1 MSKLI
6 WITGLAG
13 SGKTSIG
20 KAVFKKLKKLDPAT
34 AFVDGDNYRELF
46 NSYGY
51 SREDRIKIAKK
62 LIKLCYFLIQ
72 QNINVVCCTISLFNE
87 IHEENRKLFDKYYE
101 IYISCKMEELVR
113 RDQKGLYSKAL
124 DGEINN
130 VVGVDIDFDIP
141 KEPFLSLDNSK
152 NENLKKNIILI
163 CKKIFNETR

>member
-20 KAVFKKLKKLDPAT
+20 KKVFKKLKKLDPAT
-34 AFVDGDNYRELF
+34 AFIDGDNYRELF

-51 SREDRIKIAKK
+51 SRKDRLEIAKK
-62 LIKLCYFLIQ
+62 IIKLCYFLTKQ
-72 QNINVVCCTISLFNE
+72 KINVVCCTISLFDE
-87 IHEENRKLFDKYYE
+87 IHQENRKLFDEYYE
-101 IYISCKMEELVR
+101 IYISCKMEELLK

-124 DGEINN
+124 AGEIND
-130 VVGVDIDFDIP
+130 VVGVDLDYDIP
-141 KEPFLSLDNSK
+141 KQPFLSLDNSMNK
-152 NENLKKNIILI
+152 ALEKNIILI

>member
-20 KAVFKKLKKLDPAT
+20 KEVFKKLKKLDPAT
-34 AFVDGDNYRELF
+34 AFIDGDNYRELF

-51 SREDRIKIAKK
+51 SREDRLEIAKK
-62 LIKLCYFLIQ
+62 IIKLCYFLTQ

-87 IHEENRKLFDKYYE
+87 IHEENRKLFDNYYE

-113 RDQKGLYSKAL
+113 RDQKNLYSKAL
-124 DGEINN
+124 AGEINN

-141 KEPFLSLDNSK
+141 KQPFLSIDNSK
-152 NENLKKNIILI
+152 NDALNINIILI

>member
-20 KAVFKKLKKLDPAT
+20 KEVFKKLKKLDPAT
-34 AFVDGDNYRELF
+34 AFIDGDNYRELF

-51 SREDRIKIAKK
+51 SREDRLEIAKK
-62 LIKLCYFLIQ
+62 IIKLCYFLTQ

-87 IHEENRKLFDKYYE
+87 IHEENRKLFDNYYE
-101 IYISCKMEELVR
+101 IYISCKMEELLR
-113 RDQKGLYSKAL
+113 RDQKSLYSKAL
-124 DGEINN
+124 AGEINN

-141 KEPFLSLDNSK
+141 KQPFLSIDNSK
-152 NENLKKNIILI
+152 NETLNKNIILI